1 MRKPLFALAVLTSV
15 PFMAQ
20 DDGNEMIAGLS
31 ALRRNDHATAER
43 NFSERIDAV
52 PADVDAWYYRAVNRL
67 TMSDVQGAMHDLDNL
82 LHLEPEHAHGL
93 LRRSE
98 ARTAMGDRGGAQDD
112 LRRLLNAYPEGPIAE
127 HALFQLGH
135 HAVMDGDMHKAR
147 QHYTQL
153 CSIAP
158 HQAMAWCNLG
168 IAQAALGL
176 DDEAL
181 LSLEK
186 SIDLDD
192 TLDQAH
198 VNRAIVLFRLDRR
211 TDACASLVRARELGD
226 TSVDEMLL
234 IYCE

>member
-1 MRKPLFALAVLTSV
+1 MKKLLTPLALLLVLPTV
-15 PFMAQ
+15 AQ
-20 DDGNEMIAGLS
+20 DGAGEMLAGMS
-31 ALRRNDHATAER
+31 ALRRQDHVTAER
-43 NFSERIDAV
+43 SFSQRIEAA
-52 PADVDAWYYRAVNRL
+52 PADLDAWYYRAVNRL
-67 TMSDVQGAMHDLDNL
+67 TMSDLEGALNDLDHL
-82 LHLEPEHAHGL
+82 LRLDPEHAHGL

-98 ARTAMGDRGGAQDD
+98 ARTAMSDRGGAQDD

>member
-1 MRKPLFALAVLTSV
+1 MNKLLTPLALLLVLPTV
-15 PFMAQ
+15 AQ
-20 DDGNEMIAGLS
+20 DGAGEMLAGMS
-31 ALRRNDHATAER
+31 ALRRQDHVTAER
-43 NFSERIDAV
+43 SFSQRIEAA
-52 PADVDAWYYRAVNRL
+52 PADLDAWYYRAVNRL
-67 TMSDVQGAMHDLDNL
+67 TMS
-82 LHLEPEHAHGL
+82 
-93 LRRSE
+93 
-98 ARTAMGDRGGAQDD
+98 DRGGAQDD

-198 VNRAIVLFRLDRR
+198 VNRAIVLFRLD
-211 TDACASLVRARELGD
+211 
-226 TSVDEMLL
+226 EMLL